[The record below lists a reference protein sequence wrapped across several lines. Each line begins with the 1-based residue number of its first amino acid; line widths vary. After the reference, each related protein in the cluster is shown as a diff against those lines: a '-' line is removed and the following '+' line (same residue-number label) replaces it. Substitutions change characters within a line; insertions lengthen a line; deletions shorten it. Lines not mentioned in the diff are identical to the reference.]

1 MRLIVKSW
9 RPRPGPGLALAMVCG
24 SLGDPQSNLTGHRTL
39 STNMSLKN
47 IGVIGAGTMGNGI
60 AQICAIRGYNVIMQ
74 DVSDSVA
81 QKGLHALGVSLERLV
96 KKDKITQEASVQ
108 ALGRIQTT
116 TDIEALAECDLVV
129 EAASENM
136 DVKLPIF
143 SKLHA
148 ICQESAI
155 LASNTSSLSL
165 TRIAAASG
173 RPDRVI
179 GMHFFNPVPLMA
191 LVEVIRAL
199 QTSDETYTAVEL
211 LARDLGKTPVS
222 VKDSPGFVV
231 NRMLVPMINEAAF
244 ILYEGLANAEDIDAA
259 MKLGAA
265 HPMGPLALA
274 DMIGLDVCLWVMDVL
289 HQEFG
294 DSKFRPCPLL
304 KQKVDAGYLGRKTGR
319 GFHDYSR

>member
-1 MRLIVKSW
+1 M
-9 RPRPGPGLALAMVCG
+9 GPYFHMKL
-24 SLGDPQSNLTGHRTL
+24 Q
-39 STNMSLKN
+39 N

-60 AQICAIRGYNVIMQ
+60 AQTCAIHGYNVVMQ
-74 DVSDSVA
+74 DISDDVVQRGLGSI
-81 QKGLHALGVSLERLV
+81 QKSLGRLLS
-96 KKDKITQEASVQ
+96 KEKISQGDHDQ
-108 ALGRIQTT
+108 ALARIQTV
-116 TDIEALAECDLVV
+116 TDISAMSACDLVV

-136 DVKLPIF
+136 DIKMEIF
-143 SKLHA
+143 SRLNE
-148 ICQESAI
+148 ICPEHTI

-165 TRIAAASG
+165 TRIAAGSG
-173 RPDRVI
+173 RPDLVV

-199 QTSDETYTAVEL
+199 QTSDDTYNAIDT

-244 ILYEGLANAEDIDAA
+244 ILYEGLAEATDIDAA

-265 HPMGPLALA
+265 HPMGPLTLA

-304 KQKVDAGYLGRKTGR
+304 KQMVDAGYLGRKSGR
-319 GFHDYSR
+319 GFYDYSE

>member
-1 MRLIVKSW
+1 M
-9 RPRPGPGLALAMVCG
+9 GPYFHMKL
-24 SLGDPQSNLTGHRTL
+24 Q
-39 STNMSLKN
+39 N

-60 AQICAIRGYNVIMQ
+60 AQTCAIHGYNVVMQ
-74 DVSDSVA
+74 DISDDVVQRGLGGI
-81 QKGLHALGVSLERLV
+81 QKSLGRLLS
-96 KKDKITQEASVQ
+96 KEKISQGDHDQ
-108 ALGRIQTT
+108 ALARIQTV
-116 TDIEALAECDLVV
+116 TDISAMSACDLVV

-136 DVKLPIF
+136 DIKMEIF
-143 SKLHA
+143 SRLNE
-148 ICQESAI
+148 ICPEHTI

-165 TRIAAASG
+165 TRIAAGSG
-173 RPDRVI
+173 RPDLVV

-199 QTSDETYTAVEL
+199 QTSDDTYNAIDT

-244 ILYEGLANAEDIDAA
+244 ILYEGLAEAKDIDAA

-265 HPMGPLALA
+265 HPMGPLTLA

-304 KQKVDAGYLGRKTGR
+304 KQMVDAGYLGRKSGR
-319 GFHDYSR
+319 GFYDYSE

>member
-1 MRLIVKSW
+1 MKL
-9 RPRPGPGLALAMVCG
+9 
-24 SLGDPQSNLTGHRTL
+24 QS
-39 STNMSLKN
+39 
-47 IGVIGAGTMGNGI
+47 IGVVGAGTMGNGI
-60 AQICAIRGYNVIMQ
+60 AQACAVHGYDVVMQ
-74 DVSDSVA
+74 DVSDELV
-81 QKGLHALGVSLERLV
+81 QKGLGGIQNSLGRLV
-96 KKDKITQEASVQ
+96 SKEKISQEDSDQ
-108 ALGRIQTT
+108 TLGRIQTA
-116 TDIEALAECDLVV
+116 TDIDAMAGCDLVV

-136 DVKLPIF
+136 DVKMGIF
-143 SKLHA
+143 PHLNK
-148 ICQESAI
+148 ICAEHTI

-165 TRIAAASG
+165 TRIAAGSG
-173 RPDRVI
+173 RPDRVV

-199 QTSDETYTAVEL
+199 QTSDETYSAIDT

-231 NRMLVPMINEAAF
+231 NRMLVPMINEAVF
-244 ILYEGLANAEDIDAA
+244 ILYEGLAEAKDIDAA

-289 HQEFG
+289 HQEFA

-304 KQKVDAGYLGRKTGR
+304 KQMVDAGYLGRKSGR
-319 GFHDYSR
+319 GFYDYGA

>member
-1 MRLIVKSW
+1 M
-9 RPRPGPGLALAMVCG
+9 
-24 SLGDPQSNLTGHRTL
+24 TL
-39 STNMSLKN
+39 KT

-60 AQICAIRGYNVIMQ
+60 AQTCAVCGYDVVMQ
-74 DVSDSVA
+74 DVSDA
-81 QKGLHALGVSLERLV
+81 ALQKGLSTIEKSLSRLV
-96 KKDKITQEASVQ
+96 SKEKLSQSDCDA
-108 ALGRIQTT
+108 AMARIKTT
-116 TDIEALAECDLVV
+116 TDINEMADRYLVI

-136 DVKLPIF
+136 DVKLSIF
-143 SKLHA
+143 AKLNEV
-148 ICQESAI
+148 CPERAI
-155 LASNTSSLSL
+155 LATNTSSLSL
-165 TRIAAASG
+165 TRLAAASG
-173 RPDRVI
+173 RADRVV

-199 QTSDETYTAVEL
+199 QTSDQTYQAIEA
-211 LARDLGKTPVS
+211 LAKDLGKTPVS

-231 NRMLVPMINEAAF
+231 NRMLVPMINEAVF
-244 ILYEGLANAEDIDAA
+244 ILYEGLAQAEDIDAA

-304 KQKVDAGYLGRKTGR
+304 KQMVDAGYLGRKSGR
-319 GFHDYSR
+319 GFYTYAK

>member
-1 MRLIVKSW
+1 
-9 RPRPGPGLALAMVCG
+9 
-24 SLGDPQSNLTGHRTL
+24 
-39 STNMSLKN
+39 
-47 IGVIGAGTMGNGI
+47 MGNGI
-60 AQICAIRGYNVIMQ
+60 AQTCAIRGYNVIMQ
-74 DVSDSVA
+74 DVSDQVA
-81 QKGLHALGVSLERLV
+81 QKGLDALGSSLERLV
-96 KKDKITQEASVQ
+96 KKDKITQEACTQ
-108 ALGRIQTT
+108 ALARIQTT
-116 TDIEALAECDLVV
+116 TDIEAMTDRDLVV

-136 DVKLPIF
+136 DVKIPIF

-148 ICQESAI
+148 ICQESTI

-173 RPDRVI
+173 RAERVI

-199 QTSDETYTAVEL
+199 QTSDKTYASVDA

-244 ILYEGLANAEDIDAA
+244 ILYEGLATAEDIDAA

>member
-1 MRLIVKSW
+1 M
-9 RPRPGPGLALAMVCG
+9 GPYFHMKL
-24 SLGDPQSNLTGHRTL
+24 Q
-39 STNMSLKN
+39 N

-60 AQICAIRGYNVIMQ
+60 AQTCAIHGYNVVMQ
-74 DVSDSVA
+74 DISDDVVQRGLGSI
-81 QKGLHALGVSLERLV
+81 QKSLGRLLS
-96 KKDKITQEASVQ
+96 KEKINQGDHDQ
-108 ALGRIQTT
+108 ALARIQTV
-116 TDIEALAECDLVV
+116 TDISAMSACDLVV

-136 DVKLPIF
+136 DIKMEIF
-143 SKLHA
+143 SRLNE
-148 ICQESAI
+148 ICPEHTI

-165 TRIAAASG
+165 TRIAAGSG
-173 RPDRVI
+173 RPDLVV

-199 QTSDETYTAVEL
+199 QTSDDTYNAIDT

-244 ILYEGLANAEDIDAA
+244 ILYEGLAEAKDIDAA

-265 HPMGPLALA
+265 HPMGPLTLA

-304 KQKVDAGYLGRKTGR
+304 KQMVDAGYLGRKSGR
-319 GFHDYSR
+319 GFYDYSE

>member
-1 MRLIVKSW
+1 MKL
-9 RPRPGPGLALAMVCG
+9 
-24 SLGDPQSNLTGHRTL
+24 Q
-39 STNMSLKN
+39 N

-60 AQICAIRGYNVIMQ
+60 AQTCAIHGYNVVMQ
-74 DVSDSVA
+74 DISDDVV
-81 QKGLHALGVSLERLV
+81 QRGLGSIQRSLGRLLS
-96 KKDKITQEASVQ
+96 KEKISQGDHDQ
-108 ALGRIQTT
+108 ALARIQTV
-116 TDIEALAECDLVV
+116 TDISAMSACDLVV

-136 DVKLPIF
+136 DIKMEIF
-143 SKLHA
+143 SRLNE
-148 ICQESAI
+148 ICPEHTI

-165 TRIAAASG
+165 TRIAAGSG
-173 RPDRVI
+173 RPDLVV

-199 QTSDETYTAVEL
+199 QTSDDTYNAIDT

-244 ILYEGLANAEDIDAA
+244 ILYEGLAEAKDIDAA

-265 HPMGPLALA
+265 HPMGPLTLA

-304 KQKVDAGYLGRKTGR
+304 KQMVDAGYLGRKSGR
-319 GFHDYSR
+319 GFYDYSE